1 MPYLHTLIMIELIN
15 SCLPLTVPA
24 HIMTAIV
31 QVESGGNPY
40 AIGVV
45 NGSLRRQPRNL
56 SEAQATVSKLQQ
68 QGYNYSIGVA
78 QINKTNFK
86 AYNID
91 PVNSGFDFCSNIKV
105 GAKILAECY
114 NRSNNDWP
122 KAFSCYYS
130 GNFTTGFQQGY
141 VQKVLRTYFNTIN
154 KTDSINTITAKNSNP
169 KNDAKLS
176 PTANLLSPI
185 ALNKPPINDNIR
197 KTTHLSSLNNDKS
210 RSFRMKKL
218 NLQGYDY
225 IHNESVIQ
233 SAENVTTDNKLD
245 VKTVSDT
252 LINDGAFVF

>member
-1 MPYLHTLIMIELIN
+1 MIELIN

-45 NGSLRRQPRNL
+45 NGFLRRQPRNL
-56 SEAQATVSKLQQ
+56 SEAQATVSKLHQ
-68 QGYNYSIGVA
+68 QGYNYSIGAA

-91 PVNSGFDFCSNIKV
+91 PVNSGFDFCSNIKA

-114 NRSNNDWP
+114 SRSNNDWP

-130 GNFTTGFQQGY
+130 GNFVTGFQQGY
-141 VQKVLRTYFNTIN
+141 VQKVLRTYSNKTDKINTIN
-154 KTDSINTITAKNSNP
+154 TIAIKNSKP
-169 KNDAKLS
+169 QNDAELS

-185 ALNKPPINDNIR
+185 ALNKSLINDNIR

-225 IHNESVIQ
+225 IHNEPVIK
-233 SAENVTTDNKLD
+233 SAGNVTTDNKID
-245 VKTVSDT
+245 IKTVSDV